1 MATGCDL
8 TGRTERETLVNQL
21 GWASGWLSK
30 LAKEYKSFKEVI
42 SSCLT
47 TLAVQKDS
55 SLQDR
60 CSAVCMMLKGALSTY
75 NERYYEDDGTY
86 DVIESVTNSADR
98 MEKLAKENGP
108 FQTHPPLEKDPDE
121 EISYF
126 DQKMFEQNIGE
137 FLRLTDTLQG
147 LYAKY
152 ASKSHAQIQ
161 VHMKVIDGTTG
172 HPINV
177 AGLDPVPLIKAFLDK
192 KREEMTKPLTPPQPA
207 PVEAVTSEQPT
218 PQPEEPTNGVQDGV
232 QDQVSS

>member
-1 MATGCDL
+1 MAIGSCDL

-21 GWASGWLSK
+21 GWSSSWLSK

-75 NERYYEDDGTY
+75 NERYYEDDGAY
-86 DVIESVTNSADR
+86 DVVESVANSADR
-98 MEKLAKENGP
+98 MEKLVKQNGP
-108 FQTHPPLEKDPDE
+108 FPTHPPMEKEPDV
-121 EISYF
+121 EISSF
-126 DQKMFEQNIGE
+126 DQKMFEQNVHE
-137 FLRLTDTLQG
+137 FLRLTDNMQG

-161 VHMKVIDGTTG
+161 IHVKVVDGTTG

-177 AGLDPVPLIKAFLDK
+177 PGLDPTPYIKAFLDK
-192 KREEMTKPLTPPQPA
+192 KREEMTKSLVPPQSEPA
-207 PVEAVTSEQPT
+207 AEPQPT
-218 PQPEEPTNGVQDGV
+218 PQSEPTNGVQTDGV

>member
-21 GWASGWLSK
+21 GWASGWLSE

-47 TLAVQKDS
+47 TLAVQKDN

-86 DVIESVTNSADR
+86 DVVESVANSADK
-98 MEKLAKENGP
+98 MEKLAKHNGP
-108 FQTHPPLEKDPDE
+108 FQTHPPLEREPDE
-121 EISYF
+121 EVSNF
-126 DQKMFEQNIGE
+126 DQKMFEQNVNELFRI
-137 FLRLTDTLQG
+137 TDTLQE

-152 ASKSHAQIQ
+152 AFKSHAQIQ
-161 VHMKVIDGTTG
+161 VHMKVLDGTTG

-177 AGLDPVPLIKAFLDK
+177 AGLDPMPLIKAYLDK
-192 KREEMTKPLTPPQPA
+192 KREEMTKPLVPHQPPA
-207 PVEAVTSEQPT
+207 PTEAVTAEQPT
-218 PQPEEPTNGVQDGV
+218 PQAEPTNGVQDGV
-232 QDQVSS
+232 QDQLPS

>member
-1 MATGCDL
+1 MATGSCDL

-86 DVIESVTNSADR
+86 DVIESVANSADR
-98 MEKLAKENGP
+98 MEKLTKENGP
-108 FQTHPPLEKDPDE
+108 FPVHPPLEMEPDE
-121 EISYF
+121 EISSF
-126 DQKMFEQNIGE
+126 DQKMFEQDINE

-161 VHMKVIDGTTG
+161 VHMKVIDGITG
-172 HPINV
+172 KPINV
-177 AGLDPVPLIKAFLDK
+177 AGLDPAPLIKAFLDK
-192 KREEMTKPLTPPQPA
+192 KREEMTRPPVSPQAA
-207 PVEAVTSEQPT
+207 PVEAASPEPT
-218 PQPEEPTNGVQDGV
+218 PPQSEPTNGVQDGV

>member
-1 MATGCDL
+1 MAIGSCDL

-21 GWASGWLSK
+21 GWSSGWLSK

-60 CSAVCMMLKGALSTY
+60 CSAVCMMLKGALGTY

-86 DVIESVTNSADR
+86 DVVENVANSADR
-98 MEKLAKENGP
+98 MEKLAKQNGP
-108 FQTHPPLEKDPDE
+108 FPTHPPMEKEPDE
-121 EISYF
+121 EISSF
-126 DQKMFEQNIGE
+126 DQKMFEQHVNE
-137 FLRLTDTLQG
+137 FLRLTDNMQG

-161 VHMKVIDGTTG
+161 IHMKVVDGATG
-172 HPINV
+172 NPINV
-177 AGLDPVPLIKAFLDK
+177 PGLDPTPYIKAFLDK
-192 KREEMTKPLTPPQPA
+192 KREEMTKPLVPPQSEPA
-207 PVEAVTSEQPT
+207 VEPQPT
-218 PQPEEPTNGVQDGV
+218 PQPEPTNGVQTDGV

>member
-1 MATGCDL
+1 MATGSCDL

-47 TLAVQKDS
+47 TLAVQKDN

-86 DVIESVTNSADR
+86 DVVESVANSADR
-98 MEKLAKENGP
+98 MEKLVKQNGP
-108 FQTHPPLEKDPDE
+108 FPVHPPMNKEPDE
-121 EISYF
+121 EISNF
-126 DQKMFEQNIGE
+126 DQKMFEQNVNELFRAI
-137 FLRLTDTLQG
+137 DSLQG

-152 ASKSHAQIQ
+152 ASNSHAQVQLHI
-161 VHMKVIDGTTG
+161 KVLDGTTG

-177 AGLDPVPLIKAFLDK
+177 AGLDPFPLIKAYLDK
-192 KREEMTKPLTPPQPA
+192 KREEMTKPRVPPQPA
-207 PVEAVTSEQPT
+207 PAEAVTAEQPT
-218 PQPEEPTNGVQDGV
+218 PQPEPTNGVQDGV
-232 QDQVSS
+232 QDQLSS